1 MTAFREIT
9 LAQARAEELERTLQA
24 KVKAADHGS
33 SHITVMHAIEK
44 AHETLA
50 GTAPVAQ
57 AGQVRDGYSLN
68 FILSKHR
75 QVIVEVL
82 PGNWKDIYVEQG
94 CMGEVKYPAATVC
107 GDISTEKVLEVK
119 RRAIDL
125 AMQRG
130 DANGS

>member
-1 MTAFREIT
+1 ALT
-9 LAQARAEELERTLQA
+9 QARAEELERTLQA

-33 SHITVMHAIEK
+33 SHITVMHAIET

-75 QVIVEVL
+75 QVIVEVP

-94 CMGEVKYPAATVC
+94 CMGEVKYPAVTVC
-107 GDISTEKVLEVK
+107 GDISTEKV
-119 RRAIDL
+119 
-125 AMQRG
+125 
-130 DANGS
+130 